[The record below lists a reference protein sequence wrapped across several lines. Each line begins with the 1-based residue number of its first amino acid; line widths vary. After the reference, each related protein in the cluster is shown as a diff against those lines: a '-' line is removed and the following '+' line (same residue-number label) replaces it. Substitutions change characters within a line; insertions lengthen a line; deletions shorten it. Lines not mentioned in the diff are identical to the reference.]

1 MSTIKII
8 EDISWCFKWLT
19 HSLGK
24 KVKKWAQDCGPN
36 FRDCSFFDTQFRSK
50 TFCDFM
56 DRNLVKVHKPREK
69 KNVVNIQVCL
79 VTKRVIICRI
89 RHRFLHDKAGFTA
102 QDFLVLGLSL
112 KLHWPVS
119 ISCHFP
125 WLPVRRWHWNCPR
138 KKIKI
143 ETRKLVPVSLQLCA
157 TSDFMFC
164 FFFSIPLETF
174 KLLRPENL
182 SSKSVFA
189 EEESACVVYL
199 PSTQGSC
206 WVNMTSGWAIEL
218 WVTTQALL
226 SLGAE
231 PAEPWWNLVV
241 VRPLEQL
248 WNSDISRMHHS
259 EMAMDANYWSGKH
272 IV

>member
-36 FRDCSFFDTQFRSK
+36 FRDCSFFDTQFRPK

-69 KNVVNIQVCL
+69 KNVVNIQICL

-89 RHRFLHDKAGFTA
+89 RHRFLHDKAGFTAQDNLVPRAFPWERSRA

-125 WLPVRRWHWNCPR
+125 WLPVTRWHWNCPR

-157 TSDFMFC
+157 ASDIM
-164 FFFSIPLETF
+164 FFFFLYSFGRFLTF
-174 KLLRPENL
+174 EAGKPFLKVSFRRRGICLRCLFTIYTRKLL
-182 SSKSVFA
+182 S
-189 EEESACVVYL
+189 
-199 PSTQGSC
+199 
-206 WVNMTSGWAIEL
+206 
-218 WVTTQALL
+218 
-226 SLGAE
+226 
-231 PAEPWWNLVV
+231 
-241 VRPLEQL
+241 
-248 WNSDISRMHHS
+248 
-259 EMAMDANYWSGKH
+259 
-272 IV
+272 

>member
-102 QDFLVLGLSL
+102 HGQPRSQGFSLGTRSSSGFPCTWPLAEAPLTCFYFLPLPVTSGQAMTL
-112 KLHWPVS
+112 KL
-119 ISCHFP
+119 
-125 WLPVRRWHWNCPR
+125 
-138 KKIKI
+138 
-143 ETRKLVPVSLQLCA
+143 
-157 TSDFMFC
+157 
-164 FFFSIPLETF
+164 
-174 KLLRPENL
+174 
-182 SSKSVFA
+182 SSQKNKNRNA
-189 EEESACVVYL
+189 
-199 PSTQGSC
+199 
-206 WVNMTSGWAIEL
+206 
-218 WVTTQALL
+218 
-226 SLGAE
+226 
-231 PAEPWWNLVV
+231 
-241 VRPLEQL
+241 
-248 WNSDISRMHHS
+248 
-259 EMAMDANYWSGKH
+259 
-272 IV
+272 